1 VAWLNKRDLAREA
14 ALFIADVYEVAG
26 RLRRS
31 GDALARPVGQS
42 QARWQILSVISAGTW
57 TVPRVAERLGVT
69 RQNVQRITDELCAD
83 GLAELVPNERHAR
96 SPIVLLTTAGRRALE
111 TLAAR
116 AVELDASVGEA
127 IVRAT
132 SDGFAPHSRGCSS
145 VYAPP
150 TTNAR
155 RELQRAL
162 RQCT

>member
-1 VAWLNKRDLAREA
+1 
-14 ALFIADVYEVAG
+14 
-26 RLRRS
+26 
-31 GDALARPVGQS
+31 
-42 QARWQILSVISAGTW
+42 
-57 TVPRVAERLGVT
+57 
-69 RQNVQRITDELCAD
+69 
-83 GLAELVPNERHAR
+83 
-96 SPIVLLTTAGRRALE
+96 LTTAGRRALE